1 MSTIPS
7 DRKAKKGYYRI
18 GDAEYQIRPNLD
30 DDFGFIE
37 MVGAAQTGSMAALVR
52 ALQYALNDDDAAYQ
66 SLKEAC
72 TIDGRVSAKAIGQH
86 FEAIQAAIDPN

>member
-1 MSTIPS
+1 MSTIPA

-37 MVGAAQTGSMAALVR
+37 MIAAAQVGNVSASIR
-52 ALQYALNDDDAAYQ
+52 AIQYALNDDDAAYDA
-66 SLKEAC
+66 LKEAC

-86 FEAIQAAIDPN
+86 FEAIQAAVDPN

>member
-1 MSTIPS
+1 MSIPT

-18 GDAEYQIRPNLD
+18 GEVEYQIRPNLD

-52 ALQYALNDDDAAYQ
+52 ALQYALNDDDAAYDA
-66 SLKEAC
+66 LKEEC